1 MPRKPREKSRFGIYH
16 VILRGVNKQ
25 IIFEEN
31 EDYLQFIRRDWKLLL
46 ELIDG
51 AVITIMQSHNL
62 RL

>member
-1 MPRKPREKSRFGIYH
+1 MMKD
-16 VILRGVNKQ
+16 
-25 IIFEEN
+25 IFEQ
-31 EDYLQFIRRDWKLLL
+31 YSAIFIKIRFMRDWKLLL